1 MQYLPKNFF
10 IRFRK
15 HENNRS
21 MKLSFLLLS
30 AILLI
35 SRCVTAQN
43 LVVEK
48 SSSPLTIG
56 ETVTIYSE
64 VLDEDRVI
72 NVYLPLGYSEDS
84 LKNYPIIY
92 LLDGS
97 MDEDFVHIA
106 GLVQFGSFSWINMLP
121 QTIVIGIA
129 NVDRKRDFTYPTSI
143 EQDKKD
149 FPTTGKSEEFISF
162 LETELKPFVQSKY
175 RVNDTSTIIG
185 QSLGGLLATEILV
198 KRPHLFDNYIIVSP
212 SLWWDDGSLF
222 EHFEELTIKNKSI
235 FIAVGKEGDIMEH
248 AAKKLHESLKKVC
261 GDSVR
266 LYYEFFEDSDHGDVL
281 HLAVYS
287 AFEQIFQ
294 EVKPE

>member
-1 MQYLPKNFF
+1 
-10 IRFRK
+10 
-15 HENNRS
+15 
-21 MKLSFLLLS
+21 MKRTFFLLNLL
-30 AILLI
+30 LLI
-35 SRCVTAQN
+35 NGFVTAQN

-64 VLDEDRVI
+64 VLQEDRVI

-97 MDEDFVHIA
+97 IDEDFVHIA
-106 GLVQFGSFSWINMLP
+106 GLVQFGSFSWINLLP

-162 LETELKPFVQSKY
+162 LETELQPFVQSKY

-185 QSLGGLLATEILV
+185 QSLGGLLATEILA
-198 KRPHLFDNYIIVSP
+198 KHPHLFDNYVIVSP
-212 SLWWDDGSLF
+212 SLWWDAGSLF
-222 EHFEELTIKNKSI
+222 KHFEELTIKDKSI
-235 FIAVGKEGDIMEH
+235 FIAVGKEGDIMEED
-248 AAKKLHESLKKVC
+248 AKKLHASLKKVC

-266 LYYEFFEDSDHGDVL
+266 LYFEFFEDQDHGDVL
-281 HLAVYS
+281 HLAAYR
-287 AFEQIFQ
+287 AFEQIFKL
-294 EVKPE
+294 EVEK